1 MKLGLN
7 QLIVCVTALFLISCS
22 MAMTQ
27 AEKTYRVCTKTPHA
41 WPESIDVDPT
51 GNIYF
56 TDAAEG
62 TLYRIKRNKDN
73 SLAQREELLLK
84 GFKRASGSSIDSVSK
99 VLYMGVVLR
108 WQGKKEYK
116 ILGIP
121 LDIFNT
127 CRDFP
132 YSYSG
137 LKECAEQNNNE
148 IFEIS
153 IPKPP
158 NGVIFNS
165 KLQLAF
171 YTYERLGLLAYF
183 FKLKGH
189 IGKTTVRTDSEVKI
203 IQEMRSPNG
212 IDLCQTVRGTVLV
225 VAATLDNAVRLMRVS
240 EDKAE
245 QILTIPLGKS
255 GDKFPGH
262 LPDGLICL
270 ENGDILLAAFGSGQI
285 LYLAK
290 DGNRYLG
297 PYRLAEGL
305 GHPTDLVLW
314 SSSQNVTRSIF
325 VTTKETWFISFKS
338 TAKGKVVEIQDIDTL
353 IEEKKARISKK

>member
-1 MKLGLN
+1 MKLALN
-7 QLIVCVTALFLISCS
+7 QLIVCVTALLLISCS

-27 AEKTYRVCTKTPHA
+27 AEKPYRVCTKTPHA
-41 WPESIDVDPT
+41 WPESIDTDPT

-56 TDAAEG
+56 TDAAKG
-62 TLYRIKRNKDN
+62 TLYRIRRNKDN
-73 SLAQREELLLK
+73 SLTQEEELILQ
-84 GFKRASGSSIDSVSK
+84 GFKRASGISIDPVSLF
-99 VLYMGVVLR
+99 LYVGVVIR
-108 WQGKKEYK
+108 SQGKKEFK

-132 YSYSG
+132 YSYSE
-137 LKECAEQNNNE
+137 LKECVERNNNE
-148 IFEIS
+148 IVETS

-158 NGVIFNS
+158 NGVIFSS
-165 KLQLAF
+165 KLQSAF
-171 YTYERLGLLAYF
+171 YTYERLGLL
-183 FKLKGH
+183 GH
-189 IGKTTVRTDSEVKI
+189 IGKTTVKADSDVKI

-212 IDLCQTVRGTVLV
+212 IDLYQTVRGTVLV
-225 VAATLDNAVRLMRVS
+225 VAATRDNAVKLMRVS
-240 EDKAE
+240 EDTAE
-245 QILTIPLGKS
+245 QILTIPLGKR

-270 ENGDILLAAFGSGQI
+270 DNGDILVAAFGSGQI

-290 DGNRYLG
+290 DGNQYLG
-297 PYRLAEGL
+297 PYKLAEGL

-314 SSSQNVTRSIF
+314 PSSQNGTRSIF

-338 TAKGKVVEIQDIDTL
+338 TAKGRVVEIQDIDKL
-353 IEEKKARISKK
+353 IEEKKVGISKK